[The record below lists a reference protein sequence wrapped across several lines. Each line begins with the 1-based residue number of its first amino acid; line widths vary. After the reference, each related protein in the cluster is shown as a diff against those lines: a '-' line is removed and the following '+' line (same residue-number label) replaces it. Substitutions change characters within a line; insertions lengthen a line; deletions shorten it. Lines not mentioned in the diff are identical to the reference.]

1 MGKLHRVKSVAIV
14 SAGGFGGEVLEIFR
28 DQNRIEKQWNIAGFI
43 DDDKRLHRDR
53 NLSYSGTDK
62 CRAQHTAGYTSYS
75 RSGRRNCSKNDLMY
89 VSATISAMIR
99 Q

>member
-43 DDDKRLHRDR
+43 DDDKR
-53 NLSYSGTDK
+53 
-62 CRAQHTAGYTSYS
+62 
-75 RSGRRNCSKNDLMY
+75 
-89 VSATISAMIR
+89 
-99 Q
+99 